1 MTPNHVVVVGAGIVG
16 AASAIWLRRT
26 GCEVTLID
34 KGTPG
39 MGTSYGNGCI
49 LASCSVV
56 PVTGPGLIRKAPGY
70 LADPNFP
77 LFMRWGYLPRLVPWL
92 MRYMSHA
99 NEADSRR
106 ISQGLATIVGD
117 SLDQH
122 RALTAGTQAEK
133 WVQSSNYS
141 FVYKD
146 RASFEADKF
155 TWDLR
160 REAGFVPEVVE
171 GSEVQEREPILS
183 PEMTMLAVMKDH
195 GFILNPGN
203 YVKDL
208 VTVLEQVGGKFVQ
221 AEVKD
226 FDLSGGQISAVDTDQ
241 GRFACDQA
249 VLATGV
255 WSKPLMRKLGITVP
269 LEAERGYHVVY
280 KSPSQVP
287 NDPMMLS
294 SGKFVA
300 TAMDQGLR
308 CAGVVEFGG
317 LDDRPSPGPLKLL
330 RKKVQDVFPGLQ
342 ASGEEEWLGFR
353 PAPSDS
359 LPLIGE
365 VGNTGVYPAF
375 GHHHIGLTGG
385 AKTGRLI
392 ADLITGRTPNAD
404 IRPFEPGRFAD

>member
-183 PEMTMLAVMKDH
+183 PEMTLLAVMKDH

-208 VTVLEQVGGKFVQ
+208 VTVLEQMGGKFVQ

>member
-183 PEMTMLAVMKDH
+183 PEMTLLAVMKDH